1 MIRLV
6 SCKII
11 FTLGI
16 VYSLAAAGAY
26 GQTFTIL
33 HTFTGSPD
41 AGYPV
46 AGVVLDSR
54 GNIYGATM
62 FDGAN
67 QAGAVFRI
75 DSDGNETV
83 LHSFG
88 ASPGDGVFPEGGLVE
103 DAKGNVYGTT
113 GGGGTHG
120 AGTVFKIDR
129 KGQYSVLY
137 SFKTT
142 GGDATNPAAGLVLD
156 KAGNLYGTSPSGG
169 AAAAGAIFQI
179 SNTGQETVIYSFTG
193 SPDGATSDADLVR
206 DSSGNL
212 YGTTMAGGAANLG
225 TAFKLNPEHQDKVLF
240 SFPGRRRGQNPTT
253 ALVRDATG
261 DLYGTIGS
269 YYLPP
274 LYTTLFQ
281 GMIFRLN
288 PSGAETVL
296 YVFTGGDDGGSP
308 HPTLVRD
315 ATGNLY
321 GGTETGGT
329 FGCGTV
335 FKLDPGHHLTVLY
348 SFTGGADGCGATNL
362 TLDSRGNLYGMSG
375 ANGFSAPNHG
385 TVFKITMP

>member
-1 MIRLV
+1 MIRHVLRRF
-6 SCKII
+6 II
-11 FTLGI
+11 ALGI
-16 VYSLAAAGAY
+16 VCSLATARAY

-33 HTFTGSPD
+33 HTFTGNPD

-46 AGVVLDSR
+46 AGVVLDR

-75 DSDGNETV
+75 DDDGNETV

-88 ASPGDGVFPEGGLVE
+88 SSHSDGVFPQAGLVA
-103 DAKGNVYGTT
+103 DAEGNVYGTT

-120 AGTVFKIDR
+120 AGTVFKIDS
-129 KGQYSVLY
+129 KGQYSVVY

-142 GGDATNPAAGLVLD
+142 GGDAKNPAAGLVLD
-156 KAGNLYGTSPSGG
+156 QAGNLYGTSPSGG

-179 SNTGQETVIYSFTG
+179 SNKGQEKVIYSFKG
-193 SPDGATSDADLVR
+193 SPGGATSDADLLR

-240 SFPGRRRGQNPTT
+240 SFPGGRRGENPTT
-253 ALVRDATG
+253 ALVRDAIG

-281 GMIFRLN
+281 GLIFKLN

-315 ATGNLY
+315 AAGNLY
-321 GGTETGGT
+321 GGTGTGGR

-335 FKLDPGHHLTVLY
+335 FKLDPKRHLTVLY
-348 SFTGGADGCGATNL
+348 SFTGGADGCGSTNL
-362 TLDSRGNLYGMSG
+362 TLDSHGNLYGMSSV
-375 ANGFSAPNHG
+375 NGFTAPNHG